1 MTKEKAQRLPLMVDR
16 FISLCVVI
24 RCTLRQR
31 EWVTAYTCFVG
42 NLTCFLLVTQRRGGG
57 GYRGYTQDT
66 PVGRVFLPSS
76 SNGECPS
83 KAVSLSCNFPSSW
96 NLVVCAAFSV
106 VLLSVTQCTYLL
118 YCGLRAYRVVVRR
131 GE

>member
-1 MTKEKAQRLPLMVDR
+1 MYAKAERVGYGVHVFCRKSDVLPSRNTEK
-16 FISLCVVI
+16 
-24 RCTLRQR
+24 
-31 EWVTAYTCFVG
+31 
-42 NLTCFLLVTQRRGGG
+42 GG

-118 YCGLRAYRVVVRR
+118 YWGLHAYRVVVRR